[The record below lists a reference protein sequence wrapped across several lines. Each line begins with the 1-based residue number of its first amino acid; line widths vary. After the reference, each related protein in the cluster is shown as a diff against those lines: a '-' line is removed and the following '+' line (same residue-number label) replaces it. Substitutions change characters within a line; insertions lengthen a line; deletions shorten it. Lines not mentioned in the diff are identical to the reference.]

1 MALEHLEELHAQAE
15 EWLQDLGEL
24 APEQRAQAAPAL
36 LEQLR
41 MAVEDEAQVLYR
53 TLGHRDAR
61 LEARLDE
68 VLWLLDQAAHAARR
82 EHGWSASLDELR
94 ASFEALFLLS
104 EGVLR
109 DDD

>member
-15 EWLQDLGEL
+15 GWLQELGEL
-24 APEQRAQAAPAL
+24 RPEQRAQAAPPL
-36 LEQLR
+36 LEQLH
-41 MAVEDEAQVLYR
+41 MAVDDESQVLYR

-68 VLWLLDQAAHAARR
+68 VLWLLDQTDRAARR
-82 EHGWSASLDELR
+82 NQGWSANLDELR